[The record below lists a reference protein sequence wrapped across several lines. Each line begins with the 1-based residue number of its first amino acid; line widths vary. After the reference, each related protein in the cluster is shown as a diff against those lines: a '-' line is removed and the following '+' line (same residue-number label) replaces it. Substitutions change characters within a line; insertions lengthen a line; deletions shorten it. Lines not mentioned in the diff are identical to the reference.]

1 MPKSS
6 PDAQPPDALPAD
18 SREVLRQLLEP
29 AERVV
34 RVVIGVGASLV
45 LTDRRLI
52 LVREGVTYRPKSG
65 VQTWPLDRTTRV
77 RHTPVRHGTGRLVV
91 DREAR
96 ATSVFV
102 AADRWPQA
110 EALIGDVNRAI
121 SGSD

>member
-6 PDAQPPDALPAD
+6 PGAQPPDALPAD
-18 SREVLRQLLEP
+18 SRKVLRQMFEP

-34 RVVIGVGASLV
+34 RVVNGVGASLV

-52 LVREGVTYRPKSG
+52 LVREGVAYRPKSG
-65 VQTWPLDRTTRV
+65 VQTWPLDRTLRV

-102 AADRWPQA
+102 AAERWPQA

-121 SGSD
+121 SGSE

>member
-6 PDAQPPDALPAD
+6 PGGQPPDALPGD
-18 SREVLRQLLEP
+18 SRKVLRQMLEP
-29 AERVV
+29 EERVV
-34 RVVIGVGASLV
+34 RVVDGIGASLV

-52 LVREGVTYRPKSG
+52 LVREGVAYRPKSG
-65 VQTWPLDRTTRV
+65 VQTWPLDRTLRV

-121 SGSD
+121 SGSE